1 MTISMSANEVMEAIE
16 IATIVGSIVAL
27 VIGAWVIYLL
37 VRPPRH
43 KRDAV
48 QPEADALDRE
58 EMLASMD
65 RMERRLETLER
76 LVTHDDQPARI
87 APRAAD
93 EVSEAVEDRALG
105 RTK

>member
-1 MTISMSANEVMEAIE
+1 MTISMSATDVLEVV
-16 IATIVGSIVAL
+16 TIVGGLFAVLVGAL
-27 VIGAWVIYLL
+27 VIYLL
-37 VRPPRH
+37 VRPSRG
-43 KRDAV
+43 KREAAR
-48 QPEADALDRE
+48 PEADMLDRE
-58 EMLASMD
+58 EMLALMD

-87 APRAAD
+87 ARQAD